1 MSLEQTQNSAT
12 PAASLAAMGELMDKM
27 MQEPWLK
34 AGVARATITPPVGI
48 QLVGFAGRGPSDGFH
63 DHLYATALALS
74 DGRTKAVLIT
84 CDLIGL
90 EADLVRELREE
101 IARRTDIPA
110 GNVVLSCTH
119 THYGPS
125 VGLPHHG
132 EPDPDVAAYGA
143 NLKFLLAGAAQEANA
158 TLQDVRLG
166 VGRGEAHIGINRRER
181 RADGSIWLGQNPAGP
196 VDREVGVIR
205 FDTGG
210 GRPLATLV
218 NFACHP
224 VCQAGTT
231 TLISAD
237 YPGRTREVVEQLT
250 GAPCLFVQGAGANVN
265 PVEMEPRYEPARK
278 LGTILGC
285 EVVKVWE
292 NVTPKLAR
300 GLTVA
305 SQTLDLP
312 AMTFS
317 SLEEGEAQVA
327 ELEKQ
332 WAEQQANHAP
342 AGALHWTETR
352 LRRAREKLKSLQTG
366 EPLPPIP
373 AEVQVLR
380 WGDVALATAPGEVFT
395 EIGLE
400 VKRRSPLEDTL
411 FAAYTNGSIGYVP
424 VPEAYPEGGY
434 EVSHAC
440 RVAPPAASLIVE
452 GCLKLLEKGQA
463 GP

>member
-1 MSLEQTQNSAT
+1 MSPERTQNSGSSAV
-12 PAASLAAMGELMDKM
+12 PLAAVGDLVEKM
-27 MQEPWLK
+27 RQEPWLK

-48 QLVGFAGRGPSDGFH
+48 PLVGFAGRGPSDGFH
-63 DHLYATALALS
+63 DPLYATALALS

-90 EADLVRELREE
+90 EADLVREIRAE
-101 IARRTDIPA
+101 IARRTDVPA
-110 GNVVLSCTH
+110 GNVMLSCTH
-119 THYGPS
+119 THYGPA
-125 VGLPHHG
+125 VGISH
-132 EPDPDVAAYGA
+132 PDADVAAYVA
-143 NLKFLLAGAAQEANA
+143 NLKFLLAGAAQEAAA
-158 TLQDVRLG
+158 TRQDVRLG
-166 VGRGEAHIGINRRER
+166 VGRGEAHIGVNRRER
-181 RADGSIWLGQNPAGP
+181 REDGSIWLGQNPAGP

-205 FDTGG
+205 LDTVGG
-210 GRPLATLV
+210 SPLATLV
-218 NFACHP
+218 IFACHP

-231 TLISAD
+231 TRISAD

-250 GAPCLFVQGAGANVN
+250 GAPCLFVQGAGANIN

-292 NVTPKLAR
+292 NVTPKMAR
-300 GLTVA
+300 GLGVA
-305 SQTLDLP
+305 SQELSLP

-332 WAEQQANHAP
+332 WAEQQANNAP
-342 AGALHWTETR
+342 AGSLYWTETR
-352 LRRAREKLKSLQTG
+352 LQRAREKLRSLQTG

-373 AEVQVLR
+373 AEVQVFRL
-380 WGDVALATAPGEVFT
+380 GDVALVAAPGEVFT

-400 VKRRSPLEDTL
+400 VKRRSPLQDTF

-424 VPEAYPEGGY
+424 VPEAYLEGGY

-440 RVAPPAASLIVE
+440 RVDPPAARLIVE
-452 GCLKLLEKGQA
+452 GCLGLLKCQT